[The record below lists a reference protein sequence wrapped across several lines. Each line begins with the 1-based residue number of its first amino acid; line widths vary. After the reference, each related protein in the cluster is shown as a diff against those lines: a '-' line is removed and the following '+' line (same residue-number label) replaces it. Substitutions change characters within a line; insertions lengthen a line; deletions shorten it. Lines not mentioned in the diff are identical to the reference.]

1 MSTEKIES
9 TLNLSKGAL
18 TGLTLVQ
25 VLLVSFA
32 ALMLY
37 FIFGG
42 FFLFFFMIIFTASI
56 IVPYWFDQSTPAKA
70 LVVNLLKDTDK

>member
-1 MSTEKIES
+1 MSEEKIES

-42 FFLFFFMIIFTASI
+42 FFLFFFMIIFTTSI
-56 IVPYWFDQSTPAKA
+56 IVPYWFDQSTPAKELA
-70 LVVNLLKDTDK
+70 TDLFRYNVE